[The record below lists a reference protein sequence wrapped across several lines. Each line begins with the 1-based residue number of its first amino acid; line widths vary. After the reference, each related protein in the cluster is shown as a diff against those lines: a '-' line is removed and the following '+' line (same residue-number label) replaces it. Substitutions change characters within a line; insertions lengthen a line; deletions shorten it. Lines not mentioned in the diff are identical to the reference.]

1 MSATGS
7 AAAPSSPS
15 TPSPDLSMRFRRL
28 YAIFAVVVIVVGA
41 GAGIGGY
48 YAGHAAAVT
57 TSSGKTT
64 ITYFDDLSA
73 SEASVWDGKF
83 IPEFEANHTNISVD
97 AITDLDA
104 ETIVTDVQAL
114 EQGGDVGTT
123 VIGEDNL
130 VIGDLVY
137 GNDLMNLAPIYSQIA
152 PSTLI
157 PSMASVVTYEKTAY
171 SGDEYYIPL
180 RANTP
185 LVWYNSTTFT
195 ADHLTAPATYADL
208 LTDAATLGPG
218 SVMFQGGAGD
228 DTSTELFQWM
238 VQNGGNPIMFN
249 DAGDFQTMSYVYNLS
264 KYFNSGAAAATYATY
279 SGLASGEYQFLD
291 YQWPYVY
298 DLFPSADLAVNGGP
312 VTVYAGPNGTS
323 STEGADHLIGGDD
336 LAIAAGSKNVW
347 AAEQLS
353 AFLLS
358 EPVQREV
365 ITLLGEPAVNA
376 AAFTGLNASL
386 TPLYTLL
393 ESALANPVFRP
404 PVPWIE
410 TWVADL
416 YTAYGDILGLP
427 TYDPATVMSDLTAA
441 QTSLES
447 YLTSNYGASVE
458 AQYAAGDFGPLFPA
472 T

>member
-1 MSATGS
+1 
-7 AAAPSSPS
+7 
-15 TPSPDLSMRFRRL
+15 MRFRRL
-28 YAIFAVVVIVVGA
+28 YAIFAVVVIIVGA
-41 GAGIGGY
+41 AAGVGGY
-48 YAGHAAAVT
+48 YAGHSAAVT
-57 TSSGKTT
+57 SSSSKTT
-64 ITYFDDLSA
+64 ITYFDDLSS
-73 SEASVWDGKF
+73 SEAAFWDGTL
-83 IPEFEANHTNISVD
+83 IPEFEQNHTNITVN

-104 ETIVTDVQAL
+104 ETIVSDVEAL
-114 EQGGDVGTT
+114 EAGGDIGTT

-137 GNDLMNLAPIYSQIA
+137 AGDLTNLASSYSTIA

-157 PSMASVVTYEKTAY
+157 PSMTSVVNYEKSAY
-171 SGDEYYIPL
+171 SGAEYYIPL

-185 LVWYNSTTFT
+185 LVWYNNTTFK

-208 LTDAATLGPG
+208 LTDAMTLGPN

-238 VQNGGNPIMFN
+238 VQYGGNPIMFN
-249 DAGDFQTMSYVYNLS
+249 DAGDMQAMSYVYNLS
-264 KYFNSGAAAATYATY
+264 KYFNPGASAATYATY
-279 SGLASGEYQFLD
+279 TGLASGQYQVLD

-298 DLFPSADLAVNGGP
+298 NLFPAKDLSVNGGP
-312 VTVYAGPNGTS
+312 VAVYAGPSGPSATQGS
-323 STEGADHLIGGDD
+323 DHLIGGDD
-336 LAIAAGSKNVW
+336 LAIPAGVKNLW

-358 EPVQREV
+358 TPVQRAV
-365 ITLLGEPAVNA
+365 ITVLGEPAVNSA
-376 AAFTGLNASL
+376 AYSGLNAS
-386 TPLYTLL
+386 TKNLYGLL

-416 YTAYGDILGLP
+416 YTAYGDILGLSS
-427 TYDPATVMSDLTAA
+427 YNSATVMSDLTAA

-447 YLTSNYGASVE
+447 YLTANYGSSVE
-458 AQYAAGDFGPLFPA
+458 SQYAAGDYGPLLG
-472 T
+472 

>member
-1 MSATGS
+1 
-7 AAAPSSPS
+7 
-15 TPSPDLSMRFRRL
+15 MRFRRL
-28 YAIFAVVVIVVGA
+28 YAIFAVVVIIVGA
-41 GAGIGGY
+41 AAGIGGY
-48 YAGHAAAVT
+48 YAGHSAATT

-64 ITYFDDLSA
+64 ITYFDDLAS
-73 SEASVWDGKF
+73 SEATFWDGTL
-83 IPEFEANHTNISVD
+83 IPEFEQNHTNITVN

-104 ETIVTDVQAL
+104 GTIVSDVQAL
-114 EQGGDVGTT
+114 EAGGDIGTT

-137 GNDLMNLAPIYSQIA
+137 GNDLMNLAPVYSQIA
-152 PSTLI
+152 PSSLI

-171 SGDEYYIPL
+171 NNAEYYIPL

-195 ADHLTAPATYADL
+195 KDHLTAPATYAAL
-208 LTDAATLGPG
+208 LTDAATLGTS

-264 KYFNSGAAAATYATY
+264 KYFNPGAAAATYATY
-279 SGLASGEYQFLD
+279 TGLASGEYQFLD

-298 DLFPSADLAVNGGP
+298 NLFPSADLAVHGGP
-312 VTVYAGPNGTS
+312 VATYLGPNGTS
-323 STEGADHLIGGDD
+323 PTQGADHLIGGDD

-358 EPVQREV
+358 EPVQRAV
-365 ITLLGEPAVNA
+365 ITQLGEPGVNA
-376 AAFTGLNASL
+376 AAFVGLNATLS
-386 TPLYTLL
+386 PLYSLL
-393 ESALANPVFRP
+393 ESALAHPVFRP

-410 TWVADL
+410 QWVSDL
-416 YTAYGDILGLP
+416 YLQYGNILGLSS
-427 TYDPATVMSDLTAA
+427 YNPATVMSDLTAA

-447 YLTSNYGASVE
+447 YLTSNYGAAVE
-458 AQYAAGDFGPLFPA
+458 SQYAAGDFGPLIP
-472 T
+472 